1 MKNNE
6 KESSLS
12 TSQLIAIIIYLVAFV
27 AINFISSQITSTQG
41 ATIGK
46 TMGELRDVSQTG
58 NVDGVLQKASSLI
71 ALLRK
76 GAATAGTV
84 TQISSLMSAFITL
97 AIYKKGF
104 YVAFVCNFIS
114 TAYIVIKIVMIGNT
128 EAIPGVISAV
138 VTLILI
144 TIIYLFSKKLSEKN
158 SEIAKSYAQIVET
171 NKVIKEK
178 DEKLSYLAYYDI
190 LTKLPNRHMFIEK
203 INETILNASNSPF
216 TVLLV
221 DIDNFKQINDAYGN
235 QSGDVMLVTYAE
247 KLKLFCQDSIFLGRI
262 GGDEYGFIIQ
272 GNLTEANILNY
283 VEKIQNI
290 ISEPI
295 QINNTMVSSTASI
308 GIASY
313 PNNAVNS
320 SDMLRC
326 LDSAVYFA
334 KANGK
339 NRPCFYEQH

>member
-1 MKNNE
+1 MKTNE
-6 KESSLS
+6 KENSFS
-12 TSQLIAIIIYLVAFV
+12 TSQLIALIIYLIAYLATNYLNARVT
-27 AINFISSQITSTQG
+27 NGQG
-41 ATIGK
+41 QTIGE
-46 TMGELRDVSQTG
+46 TM
-58 NVDGVLQKASSLI
+58 QKL
-71 ALLRK
+71 
-76 GAATAGTV
+76 GAAIQNKPQEIMPNVEFLVKLMRESSATVGTI
-84 TQISSLMSAFITL
+84 TQISSLLSAFITL
-97 AIYKKGF
+97 AVYKKGF
-104 YVAFVCNFIS
+104 IVAFAVNFIS
-114 TAYIVIKIVMIGNT
+114 VISVVIQIVMTKNT
-128 EAIPGVISAV
+128 QPLPGVISGV

-144 TIIYLFSKKLSEKN
+144 TIIYFFSKKITEKN